1 MAARS
6 EGNAWG
12 VTGIQTFVNV
22 VLFFWLLALT
32 ALVVRWRWGSGAG
45 SSAHR
50 EDEQLV
56 ERVENGQRVIRAMSE
71 DLLSLTERIFQELDE
86 LRTTVSSLKD
96 RPLQSHGDSQPESP
110 SVIDHK
116 ILHPSLERY
125 RDVYWRAS
133 QGKSVTLIAQEL
145 GMGKGEVELVLALG
159 QQLSKDRHKS

>member
-1 MAARS
+1 MS
-6 EGNAWG
+6 EANAWG

-32 ALVVRWRWGSGAG
+32 ALVVRWKWGSGAD
-45 SSAHR
+45 SSVQR

-56 ERVENGQRVIRAMSE
+56 EQLENGQRLIKAMSE

-86 LRTTVSSLKD
+86 LRTAVSSLKD
-96 RPLQSHGDSQPESP
+96 RTPQSRSDSQPESP
-110 SVIDHK
+110 PVVDHR

-133 QGKSVTLIAQEL
+133 QGKSVTLIAKEL

-159 QQLSKDRHKS
+159 QQLSEDRHKS